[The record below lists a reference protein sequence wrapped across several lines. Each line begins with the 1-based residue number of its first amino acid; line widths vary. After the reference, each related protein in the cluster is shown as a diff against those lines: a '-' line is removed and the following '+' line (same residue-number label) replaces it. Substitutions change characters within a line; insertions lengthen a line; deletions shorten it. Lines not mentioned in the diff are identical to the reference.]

1 MGYGW
6 QKLPFGPAV
15 PGFSFIVTG
24 SLAISSFQGSI
35 GS

>member
-1 MGYGW
+1 MGNGW

-24 SLAISSFQGSI
+24 SLAISICKGLKGS
-35 GS
+35 